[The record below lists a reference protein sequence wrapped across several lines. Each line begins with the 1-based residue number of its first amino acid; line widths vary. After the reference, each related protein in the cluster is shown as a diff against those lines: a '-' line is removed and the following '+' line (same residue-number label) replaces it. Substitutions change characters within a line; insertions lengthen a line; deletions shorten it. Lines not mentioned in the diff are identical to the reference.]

1 VNTVAEY
8 FDGKCAAY
16 FRDGI
21 FKLLHRWEKCIHLN
35 GDRVDVGVLK
45 RL

>member
-1 VNTVAEY
+1 MNAVTEY

-21 FKLLHRWEKCIHLN
+21 FKLLHRWEKCINLN
-35 GDRVDVGVLK
+35 GDYVEK
-45 RL
+45 